1 MKCFFYE
8 HVTFLFI
15 CILIITIINILK
27 MRFLSN
33 VLSTIVG
40 IFLFGFIFFFFI
52 LIIGAFAGSGD
63 GKPKLEKNSVIE
75 LDLSEITLDYNGTFE
90 PSPFEALLESKQK
103 ASVIEVIDAIEA
115 AKTDDDIKGISIL
128 KNNSLLG
135 LAQTKAIRNKLDEF
149 KKSGKFVYAYSDVL
163 SQKDYYLNSV
173 ADQIYLNPVGELDFK
188 GLASE
193 VIYMKDLQEKSGVKF
208 EVIRHGKYKSAVE
221 PYLAQEMSAEN
232 REQLTVL
239 LQSIWETVVTDIAA
253 SRKIDVSVLN
263 SIADNLGARTP
274 NMALDAKLIDK
285 IGYEDEYHDLIHKKL
300 KAKKDTEYNK
310 ISISEYA
317 SIADSPSTNFTADN
331 TIAVIYAQGEIQG
344 GEGSVNII
352 GEGSINRSLKE
363 AREDKDVKAVVLRV
377 DSPGGSALTSELIW
391 REIELTKKVKPVV
404 VSMGNVA
411 ASGGYYISCNS
422 DYIFAEP
429 STITGSIGV
438 FGMLP
443 NMSELGKNI
452 GINAEQVKTHKNASG
467 YSLFEPLDEDYKNV
481 VLEGIENV
489 YSTFLQRVADGRKM
503 TTDQVDAIAQ
513 GRVWTG
519 TDALKNGLV
528 DQLGN
533 LDDAIKHA
541 AKLAK
546 IKEYRTE
553 NFPEYKTNFND
564 LLANLSGISLFQSK
578 EALLKEQLGT
588 EAYMLLEKIKRAQNT
603 KGVQAMMPFSLE
615 IK

>member
-1 MKCFFYE
+1 
-8 HVTFLFI
+8 
-15 CILIITIINILK
+15 

-40 IFLFGFIFFFFI
+40 IFLFCFIFFFFI
-52 LIIGAFAGSGD
+52 LIIGAIAGSGD
-63 GKPKLEKNSVIE
+63 GKPELKKNSVIE

-90 PSPFEALLESKQK
+90 PSPFEALLEIKKK

-115 AKTDDDIKGISIL
+115 AKKDKDIKGISIL
-128 KNNSLLG
+128 KNNSSLG
-135 LAQTKAIRNKLDEF
+135 LAQSKAIRNKLDEF
-149 KKSGKFVYAYSDVL
+149 KKSGKFIYAYSDAL

-193 VIYMKDLQEKSGVKF
+193 VIYMKDLQEKSGVKL

-221 PYLAQEMSAEN
+221 PFLSQEMSPEN
-232 REQLTVL
+232 REQVTVL
-239 LQSIWETVVTDIAA
+239 LQSIWETVVTDISE
-253 SRKIDVSVLN
+253 SRKIDVATLN
-263 SIADNLGARTP
+263 SIADSLGARTP
-274 NMALDAKLIDK
+274 KLALATKLIDK

-300 KAKKDTEYNK
+300 KAKKGDEYNK
-310 ISISEYA
+310 ISISDYA
-317 SIADSPSTNFTADN
+317 AIADSPSTNFKADN

-352 GEGSINRSLKE
+352 GEGSIIRSLKE
-363 AREDKDVKAVVLRV
+363 AREDDDVKAIVLRV

-404 VSMGNVA
+404 VSMGNYA
-411 ASGGYYISCNS
+411 ASGGYYIACNS

-443 NMSELGKNI
+443 NMTQLGKNI

-467 YSLFEPLDEDYKNV
+467 YSIFEPLDEGFKAV
-481 VLEGIENV
+481 VLESIEDV
-489 YSTFLQRVADGRKM
+489 YETFLQRVADGRKM
-503 TTDQVDAIAQ
+503 TTEQVDAIAQ

-528 DQLGN
+528 DKLGS
-533 LDDAIKHA
+533 LDDAIKYA
-541 AKLAK
+541 ATLAK
-546 IKEYRTE
+546 IKDYRTD
-553 NFPEYKTNFND
+553 NYPEYESSFED
-564 LLANLSGISLFQSK
+564 VLASMSGMSIFQSK
-578 EALLKEQLGT
+578 EDLLKEQIGV
-588 EAYMLLEKIKRAQNT
+588 EAYMVLDKIRRAQKIK
-603 KGVQAMMPFSLE
+603 GIQAMMPYELE
-615 IK
+615 IR

>member
-1 MKCFFYE
+1 
-8 HVTFLFI
+8 
-15 CILIITIINILK
+15 

-40 IFLFGFIFFFFI
+40 IFLFCFIFFFFI
-52 LIIGAFAGSGD
+52 IIIGAIAGSGD
-63 GKPKLEKNSVIE
+63 GKPTLKKNSVIK

-90 PSPFEALLESKQK
+90 PSPFEALLDSKKK
-103 ASVIEVIDAIEA
+103 ASVIEVIDAIET
-115 AKTDDDIKGISIL
+115 AKTDKNIKGISIL
-128 KNNSLLG
+128 KNNLSIG
-135 LAQTKAIRNKLDEF
+135 LAQSKAIRNKLDEF
-149 KKSGKFVYAYSDVL
+149 KKAGKFVYAYSDVL

-221 PYLAQEMSAEN
+221 PFLAQEMSPEN
-232 REQLTVL
+232 REQITVL
-239 LQSIWETVVTDIAA
+239 LQSIWETVVTDISV
-253 SRKIDVSVLN
+253 SRKIDVATLN
-263 SIADNLGARTP
+263 SIADSLGARTP
-274 NMALDAKLIDK
+274 KLALATKLIDK
-285 IGYEDEYHDLIHKKL
+285 IGYEDEYHDLIRTKL
-300 KAKKDTEYNK
+300 KVKKDEEYES
-310 ISISEYA
+310 ISISDYA
-317 SIADSPSTNFTADN
+317 SLADSPSTNFSAKN

-344 GEGSVNII
+344 GEGSVNVI

-363 AREDKDVKAVVLRV
+363 AREDDDVKAIVLRV

-411 ASGGYYISCNS
+411 ASGGYYIACNS

-443 NMSELGKNI
+443 NMTELGKNI

-467 YSLFEPLDEDYKNV
+467 YSVFEPLDEGFKNM
-481 VLEGIENV
+481 VLESIEDV
-489 YSTFLQRVADGRKM
+489 YGTFLKRVADGRKM
-503 TTDQVDAIAQ
+503 TTEQVDAIAQ
-513 GRVWTG
+513 GRIWTG
-519 TDALKNGLV
+519 TDAIKNGLV
-528 DQLGN
+528 DKLGGLN
-533 LDDAIKHA
+533 DAIKHA
-541 AKLAK
+541 ATLAK
-546 IKEYRTE
+546 IKDYRTD
-553 NFPEYKTNFND
+553 NYPEYKSSFED
-564 LLANLSGISLFQSK
+564 ILASMSGISIFKTK
-578 EALLKEQLGT
+578 EDLLKEQIGA
-588 EAYMLLEKIKRAQNT
+588 EAYMLLDKIRRVQKI
-603 KGVQAMMPFSLE
+603 KGVQAMMTIELD

>member
-1 MKCFFYE
+1 
-8 HVTFLFI
+8 
-15 CILIITIINILK
+15 

-40 IFLFGFIFFFFI
+40 IFLFTFIFFFFI
-52 LIIGAFAGSGD
+52 IIIGAIAGSGE
-63 GKPKLEKNSVIE
+63 GKPKLKANSVIK

-90 PSPFEALLESKQK
+90 PSPFEALLDSKKK

-115 AKTDDDIKGISIL
+115 AKTDKDIKGISIL
-128 KNNSLLG
+128 KNNSSIG
-135 LAQTKAIRNKLDEF
+135 LAQSKAIRDKLEEF

-163 SQKDYYLNSV
+163 TQKDYYLNSV
-173 ADQIYLNPVGELDFK
+173 ADQVYLNPVGELDFK

-193 VIYMKDLQEKSGVKF
+193 VIYMKDLQEKSGVKL

-221 PYLAQEMSAEN
+221 PFLSQEMSPEN

-239 LQSIWETVVTDIAA
+239 LQSVWETVVTDISK
-253 SRKIDVSVLN
+253 SRKIDVTVLN

-274 NMALDAKLIDK
+274 KLALETKLIDK
-285 IGYEDEYHDLIHKKL
+285 IGYEDEYHDLIRTKL
-300 KAKKDTEYNK
+300 KVKKDEEYES
-310 ISISEYA
+310 ISISDYA
-317 SIADSPSTNFTADN
+317 SLADSPSTNFSAKN

-363 AREDKDVKAVVLRV
+363 AREDKDVKAIVLRV

-391 REIELTKKVKPVV
+391 REIELTKKVKPIV
-404 VSMGNVA
+404 VSMGNYA
-411 ASGGYYISCNS
+411 ASGGYYIACNS

-443 NMSELGKNI
+443 NMTQLGKNI
-452 GINAEQVKTHKNASG
+452 GINAEQVRTHKNASG
-467 YSLFEPLDEDYKNV
+467 YSVFEPLDEGYKNM
-481 VLEGIENV
+481 VLESIEDV
-489 YSTFLQRVADGRKM
+489 YGTFLKRVADGRKM
-503 TTDQVDAIAQ
+503 TTEQVDAIAQ

-528 DQLGN
+528 DKLGS

-541 AKLAK
+541 ATLAK
-546 IKEYRTE
+546 IKDYRTD
-553 NFPEYKTNFND
+553 NYPEYKTNFQD
-564 LLANLSGISLFQSK
+564 FLATMSGISIFQTK
-578 EALLKEQLGT
+578 ENLLKEQIGV
-588 EAYMLLEKIKRAQNT
+588 EAYMLLDKIRRVQQI
-603 KGVQAMMPFSLE
+603 KGIQAMMPFELE

>member
-1 MKCFFYE
+1 
-8 HVTFLFI
+8 
-15 CILIITIINILK
+15 

-33 VLSTIVG
+33 VLSTIIG
-40 IFLFGFIFFFFI
+40 IFLFCFIFFFFI
-52 LIIGAFAGSGD
+52 LIIGAVAGSGD
-63 GKPKLEKNSVIE
+63 GKPKLKKNSVIE
-75 LDLSEITLDYNGTFE
+75 LDLSEITLDYNGKFE
-90 PSPFEALLESKQK
+90 PSPFEALLEQKNK
-103 ASVIEVIDAIEA
+103 ASLTEVIDAIES
-115 AKTDDDIKGISIL
+115 AKKDKDIKGISIL
-128 KNNSLLG
+128 KNESSLG
-135 LAQTKAIRNKLDEF
+135 LAQSKAIRNKLDEF

-193 VIYMKDLQEKSGVKF
+193 VLYMKDLQEKSGVKF

-221 PYLAQEMSAEN
+221 PFLSQEMSPEN
-232 REQLTVL
+232 REQIAVL
-239 LQSIWETVVTDIAA
+239 LQSIWETIVTDIAT
-253 SRKIDVSVLN
+253 SRKIDVSTLN

-274 NMALDAKLIDK
+274 KMALASKMIDK
-285 IGYEDEYHDLIHKKL
+285 IGYEDEYHDLIKKKL
-300 KAKKDTEYNK
+300 EVKDDEEYNS
-310 ISISEYA
+310 ISISDYA
-317 SIADSPSTNFTADN
+317 KLADSPSTNYTADN

-363 AREDKDVKAVVLRV
+363 AREDDDVKAIVLRV

-404 VSMGNVA
+404 VSMGNLA
-411 ASGGYYISCNS
+411 ASGGYYISCNA

-443 NMSELGKNI
+443 NMTELSKNI
-452 GINAEQVKTHKNASG
+452 GINAEQVKTHTNSNG
-467 YSLFEPLDEDYKNV
+467 YSVFEPLDENFKAV
-481 VLEGIENV
+481 VLESIEDV
-489 YSTFLQRVADGRKM
+489 YGTFLQRVADGRKM
-503 TTDQVDAIAQ
+503 TTEQVDTIAQ

-528 DQLGN
+528 DKIGGLN
-533 LDDAIKHA
+533 DAIKYA
-541 AKLAK
+541 ATLAK
-546 IKEYRTE
+546 VKDFRTE
-553 NFPEYKTNFND
+553 NYPEYETNFED
-564 LLANLSGISLFQSK
+564 LLAGMTGISIFKTK
-578 EALLKEQLGT
+578 EDLLKEQLGI
-588 EAYMLLEKIKRAQNT
+588 EGYLLLEKIKRAQNI
-603 KGVQAMMPFSLE
+603 KGIQAMMPYELD